1 MKTKHKFTATIIGF
15 ICGLAILWVVTNKE
29 NSGQV
34 KSLALKSIP
43 TETTTNNSDLEQSRD
58 EISYLQQ
65 DLKSLQIQLKDLQQ
79 TTQINQAENIQLIHD
94 NQQTYQETSATDTD
108 QDVELQPYQQKMAE
122 QEMISAQINT
132 LDQQLQYEEPDPGW
146 SYWAQNEILNSINNK
161 QYVGVN
167 VIANDCR
174 STMCRF
180 QIQFDNTEIRDTALG
195 DIPTLVPWDSQ
206 GFFHADE
213 DDPLNLVLYVS
224 REGAQ
229 LAQIE

>member
-1 MKTKHKFTATIIGF
+1 MNTKHKFTTTIIGF
-15 ICGLAILWVVTNKE
+15 ICGLVIFWTVINKE

-34 KSLALKSIP
+34 KSFAFKSRPI
-43 TETTTNNSDLEQSRD
+43 ETTTNNSDLEQYRD

-94 NQQTYQETSATDTD
+94 NQQTYQETTTNTN

-122 QEMISAQINT
+122 KEMISAQLNT

-180 QIQFDNTEIRDTALG
+180 QIQFDNTQIRDTAVG